1 MRLILIINIY
11 FSLTQSSNNFQK
23 LYDIIFLN
31 LGQVGG
37 IFMFNQT
44 SEKVKFIPVVQ
55 IEANRAQPRTVFL
68 EDKIL
73 SLSESIK
80 ENGILQPL
88 TVRKILA
95 SRYELIAGERRLR
108 AAIKAGLKMVP
119 CIVLS
124 CDDEQSAVFA
134 LLENLQRADLGP
146 FEEAEGIYKLITNFN
161 LTQEMAAKKLGKKQS
176 TIANKLRLLKLSL
189 EEREK
194 ITEAGLTERHA
205 RSLLRLQDP
214 LQRDIA
220 LNKII
225 INGLNVQKTE
235 LLIESMLNKTLKK
248 AGKSQRTVIIKDL
261 RIFMN
266 TINKAID
273 TMKLSGIDAKRSQ
286 RETDDYIEYVVVIPK
301 SVKVKTKNTA

>member
-1 MRLILIINIY
+1 MIL
-11 FSLTQSSNNFQK
+11 F
-23 LYDIIFLN
+23 FLKI
-31 LGQVGG
+31 GRVGG
-37 IFMFNQT
+37 KIMFKQV
-44 SEKVKFIPVVQ
+44 SEKIKNIPVVQ
-55 IEANRAQPRTVFL
+55 IESNRAQPRTVFL

-108 AAIKAGLKMVP
+108 AAIKADLKTVP

-124 CDDEQSAVFA
+124 CDDEQSAIFA

-161 LTQEMAAKKLGKKQS
+161 LTQEVAAKRLGKKQS
-176 TIANKLRLLKLSL
+176 TIANKLRLLKFSQ
-189 EEREK
+189 EERNK

-205 RSLLRLQDP
+205 RSLLRLKDP
-214 LQRDIA
+214 IQRDIA
-220 LNKII
+220 LNRII

-235 LLIESMLNKTLKK
+235 LLIESMMNKPLKK
-248 AGKSQRTVIIKDL
+248 AGKSHKTVIIKDL

-273 TMKLSGIDAKRSQ
+273 TMRLSGIDAKRSQ
-286 RETDDYIEYVVVIPK
+286 RETDEYIEYKVMIPK
-301 SVKVKTKNTA
+301 SASVKNKNTA